1 MTLRLAKRDRGI
13 ALIIVMIMVAA
24 LAVIVTGFAY
34 SMRVETKLARNTRFN
49 PDMDWLGRS
58 GVELARFLLS
68 KRAPGEEQM
77 DALHQIWAS
86 GPGRTGMDAMAE
98 LEPWEKLGKDCL
110 FYKKRVKL
118 GNGTFSIK
126 ITDWESKFNINSAPE
141 PLLRYILE
149 MHGGVDATD
158 LDMYIDSLRDWMD
171 PDDNPGLNG
180 AESDVYLSESPPYYS
195 KNGPLDDMIEL
206 EYVQGFRENRRLRE
220 EVFDKFF
227 TAISTGFINVNTAS
241 AQVLE
246 LLPGM
251 DPEIANEIVMFRA
264 GLDGHIG
271 TSDDMPYRNPN
282 QINGPLERFGMDG
295 SSFQQFLATESATFE
310 VKVTAKIGNGLPREY
325 ISLLRRVSPQDIRI
339 LYFHSQ

>member
-13 ALIIVMIMVAA
+13 ALVIVMIMVAA
-24 LAVIVTGFAY
+24 LTVIVTGFAY

-49 PDMDWLGRS
+49 PEMDWLGRS

-77 DALHQIWAS
+77 DALHQKWAG
-86 GPGRTGMDAMAE
+86 GPGRIGMDAMAE
-98 LEPWEKLGKDCL
+98 LEPWEELPMTNVKLGK
-110 FYKKRVKL
+110 
-118 GNGTFSIK
+118 GTFSIK
-126 ITDWESKFNINSAPE
+126 ITDMERKLNINSAPE

-158 LDMYIDSLRDWMD
+158 LDVYIDSLRDWMD
-171 PDDNPGLNG
+171 PDDNPGLSG

-195 KNGPLDDMIEL
+195 KNGPLDHITEL
-206 EYVQGFRENRRLRE
+206 KLIHGFRDEPSLYS
-220 EVFDKFF
+220 VFVKHF
-227 TAISTGFINVNTAS
+227 TAISGGLINVNTAS
-241 AQVLE
+241 PQVLE

-251 DPEIANEIVMFRA
+251 DPEIVREIVMYRA
-264 GLDGHIG
+264 GLDGAIG
-271 TSDDMPYRNPN
+271 TSDDMPYRNPS
-282 QINGPLERFGMDG
+282 QISEPLQPLGMDG
-295 SSFQQFLATESATFE
+295 SSIQQFLATESATFE
-310 VKVTAKIGNGLPREY
+310 VEVTAKVGPQQRKY